1 MDRGPNNENIFIDQ
15 KQDRPSSIVAST
27 DTKSFVFAPLTAAA
41 NAPSPSSFSFGSLE
55 SAATEKLTAA
65 PNGPSPSSF
74 SFGSPESAAKDRYC
88 PTRLQ
93 KMVLRSLVRARN
105 DKARQSLLHWGFRV
119 LSSAPSPQVVAARK
133 IQEYF
138 LSKQLARKSRK
149 SFVALKHATTTLS
162 NLWRHHLAR
171 RSSAAAIVAKHWI
184 HHMQRRSVQNEIHE
198 RDEKN
203 FCSRVEDL
211 ILKVFAEDIPDKLAD
226 SDEFGNKLPSDHFNA
241 TRAPSPLSSPKSNKI
256 AFSFGAPIPVDPTK
270 FSFATKPASL
280 PKGWA
285 KVPSR
290 SRPGKTSY
298 KNVITGEIFKDFPKA
313 EAKGNPSHPPLQQR
327 QSHGQSSSIAAAA
340 RAPRSYHHPSAQTQ
354 TATHSSNNMAVSVS
368 ILPSPARAAIVRPP
382 SNWFEQFLQKTG
394 TEKYGHVFITE
405 ECTDATTLKLFSD
418 NDFEQLGLKK
428 GARLRVLEY
437 LKNATQQ
444 PRTSFN

>member
-1 MDRGPNNENIFIDQ
+1 M
-15 KQDRPSSIVAST
+15 
-27 DTKSFVFAPLTAAA
+27 L
-41 NAPSPSSFSFGSLE
+41 
-55 SAATEKLTAA
+55 SA
-65 PNGPSPSSF
+65 
-74 SFGSPESAAKDRYC
+74 
-88 PTRLQ
+88 
-93 KMVLRSLVRARN
+93 
-105 DKARQSLLHWGFRV
+105 
-119 LSSAPSPQVVAARK
+119 
-133 IQEYF
+133 
-138 LSKQLARKSRK
+138 
-149 SFVALKHATTTLS
+149 
-162 NLWRHHLAR
+162 
-171 RSSAAAIVAKHWI
+171 
-184 HHMQRRSVQNEIHE
+184 
-198 RDEKN
+198 
-203 FCSRVEDL
+203 
-211 ILKVFAEDIPDKLAD
+211 
-226 SDEFGNKLPSDHFNA
+226 DHFNA
-241 TRAPSPLSSPKSNKI
+241 KRAPSPLSSPKSNKI
-256 AFSFGAPIPVDPTK
+256 AVSFGAPIPVDPTK
-270 FSFATKPASL
+270 FSFATKPSEDSL

-340 RAPRSYHHPSAQTQ
+340 RAPHSYHHPPAQTQ

-368 ILPSPARAAIVRPP
+368 ILHVPSLARAAIVRPP